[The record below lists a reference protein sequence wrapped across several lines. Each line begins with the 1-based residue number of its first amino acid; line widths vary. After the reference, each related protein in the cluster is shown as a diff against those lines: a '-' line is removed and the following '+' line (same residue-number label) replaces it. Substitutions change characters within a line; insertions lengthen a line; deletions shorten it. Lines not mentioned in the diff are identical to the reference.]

1 MIRMHGTVPLASVPL
16 ATEASDGTFILS
28 LLAHDHIGLGSST
41 CWRLTW
47 CGDDARAFFAQHAKE
62 LQPGALLNIIEGTR
76 VWGFGDAS
84 KGRHGTTELR
94 AMVQHL
100 AMADAPAQPAHA
112 LNLFPVS
119 STTPTEISL

>member
-1 MIRMHGTVPLASVPL
+1 MIAVHGTVKLASTPM
-16 ATEASDGTFILS
+16 ATQAADGTFILS
-28 LLAHDHIGLGSST
+28 LQAHDHISLGSST

-47 CGDDARAFFAQHAKE
+47 CGGEARAFFAQHAQA
-62 LQPGALLNIIEGTR
+62 LQPGTLLHVEATR

-100 AMADAPAQPAHA
+100 AIADEHAQPAHA

-119 STTPTEISL
+119 STTPTEISP

>member
-1 MIRMHGTVPLASVPL
+1 MISIHGTVTLGGVPL
-16 ATEASDGTFILS
+16 ATTASDGTFILS
-28 LLAHDHIGLGSST
+28 LLAHDHIGVGSKT
-41 CWRLTW
+41 AWRLTW
-47 CGDDARAFFAQHAKE
+47 CGDDARAFFAQHAQA
-62 LQPGALLNIIEGTR
+62 LQPGALLHVEATR

-119 STTPTEISL
+119 STTPTEISP

>member
-28 LLAHDHIGLGSST
+28 LLVHDHIGIGGKT
-41 CWRLTW
+41 PWRLTW

-62 LQPGALLNIIEGTR
+62 LQPGALLHVEATR

-94 AMVQHL
+94 AMVQHMT
-100 AMADAPAQPAHA
+100 MADEHAQPAHA
-112 LNLFPVS
+112 LNLFNPA
-119 STTPTEISL
+119 

>member
-1 MIRMHGTVPLASVPL
+1 MAVHGTVKLVSAPM
-16 ATEASDGTFILS
+16 ATQASDGTFILS
-28 LLAHDHIGLGSST
+28 LLVHDHIGIGSST

-47 CGDDARAFFAQHAKE
+47 CGADARAFFAQHAQA
-62 LQPGALLNIIEGTR
+62 LQPGALLHVEATR

-100 AMADAPAQPAHA
+100 AMASAPAQAAHA
-112 LNLFPVS
+112 LNLFPVF
-119 STTPTEISL
+119 STTTPEELSL